1 MPHRKLIT
9 KLQATNSVTALV
21 PAVRIR
27 PVKLA
32 QGDSLPA
39 ITYQVTERTTDD
51 GIDGTSSTV
60 LASVQVDCW
69 GRTYDE
75 AWSVADVVHSA
86 LHYYR
91 EGNAAGQLMQ
101 CRCEMQADSPELVE
115 EASDEAN
122 HAVTQTYRL
131 DYRLPAEE

>member
-9 KLQATNSVTALV
+9 RLHASNAVIALV

-27 PVKLA
+27 PAKIA
-32 QGDSLPA
+32 QADVLPA

-51 GIDGTSSTV
+51 GIDGTSKTV
-60 LASVQVDCW
+60 LAAVQVDCW
-69 GRTYDE
+69 GNTYDE
-75 AWSVADVVHSA
+75 AWSVADAVHGA

-101 CRCEMQADSPELVE
+101 CRCEMQADAPELVE

-131 DYRLPAEE
+131 DYRLSA